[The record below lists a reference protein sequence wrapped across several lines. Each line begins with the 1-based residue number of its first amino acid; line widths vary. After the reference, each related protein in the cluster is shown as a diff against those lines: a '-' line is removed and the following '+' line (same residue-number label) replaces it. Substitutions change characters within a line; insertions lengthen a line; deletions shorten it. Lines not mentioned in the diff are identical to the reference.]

1 MRGADYLIKTL
12 KDHHV
17 NTVFGYP
24 GGAIMPVYDALLD
37 SGVKHIL
44 CRHEQ
49 GAVFAADGYARSS
62 GRLGVCIATS
72 GPGATNLI
80 TGIANAQMDSV
91 PLLAITGQVASNLI
105 GTDAFQEIDTYGLSL
120 SVVKHSYLVTSI
132 EDLPRMLNEAIQ
144 LAQQGR
150 PGPVLI
156 DIAKDVQ
163 LAQLPAATLAFCDD
177 LRPSDLSPSDFRPH
191 ELSAD
196 AMTARH
202 VAGLKPELEP
212 GLNPELSSSISLACH
227 LLTQSHK
234 PLIYAGGGV
243 DIAQAAPQLKNIVEQ
258 CKLPTVTTLK
268 GIGALPSSHPYNLGM
283 LGMHGT
289 KASNIA
295 VQECGVLMVV
305 GARFDDRATG
315 NLQQFAP
322 NAKVIHIDC
331 DPAEVSKLRRADV
344 SLLGPMPSI
353 LESLSK
359 GLEAS
364 LQDAQTH
371 EWRQQCLDNKQRFAF
386 DYQAPIST
394 IFAPA
399 LLRKLSERC
408 QQSQTTITCD
418 VGQHQMWV
426 AQHMQ
431 FNSSRDHLSSGGLGA
446 MGYGLP
452 AAIGAKFA
460 RPDHTVINV
469 SGDGSIMMN
478 IQELAT
484 LKRYNT
490 PVKILL
496 LDNQRLGMVRQWQNL
511 FFDKRFSEV
520 DLSDNPD
527 FTHIAQAF
535 GIRSQHIDRPEQID
549 GALDDF
555 LRAEESFLLHVS
567 IDPDDNV
574 WPLVPP
580 GKNNA
585 QYIEEAPS

>member
-120 SVVKHSYLVTSI
+120 SVVKHSYLVKNI

-144 LAQQGR
+144 LAQHGR

-163 LAQLPAATLAFCDD
+163 LAQLPATTLAFCDD
-177 LRPSDLSPSDFRPH
+177 LRPNDLHP
-191 ELSAD
+191 ETMD
-196 AMTARH
+196 AKQDA
-202 VAGLKPELEP
+202 
-212 GLNPELSSSISLACH
+212 GLNPELSGSISLACH
-227 LLTQSHK
+227 LLTQSRK

-243 DIAQAAPQLKNIVEQ
+243 DIAQAAAQLSNMVEQ
-258 CKLPTVTTLK
+258 FKLPTVTTLK

-295 VQECGVLMVV
+295 VQECDVLMVV

-322 NAKVIHIDC
+322 KAKVIHIDC
-331 DPAEVSKLRRADV
+331 DPAEVSKLRRADI
-344 SLLGPMPSI
+344 SLLGSMPSI

-371 EWRQQCLDNKQRFAF
+371 EWRQQCLANKQEFAF
-386 DYQAPIST
+386 DYQAPIPT

-408 QQSQTTITCD
+408 QDSKTTITCD

-431 FNSSRDHLSSGGLGA
+431 FNRSRDHLSSGGLGA

-452 AAIGAKFA
+452 AAIGAKFS

-511 FFDKRFSEV
+511 FFEKRFSEV

-535 GIRSQHIDRPEQID
+535 GIRSQHIDRPEQVD

-555 LRAEESFLLHVS
+555 LRSEESFLLHVS
-567 IDPDDNV
+567 INPDDNV

-585 QYIEEAPS
+585 QYIEEATS

>member
-1 MRGADYLIKTL
+1 MRGADYLIRTL
-12 KDHHV
+12 REHQID
-17 NTVFGYP
+17 TVFGYP
-24 GGAIMPVYDALLD
+24 GGAIMPVYDALLS
-37 SGVKHIL
+37 SGVKHVL

-80 TGIANAQMDSV
+80 TGIANAHLDSV

-120 SVVKHSYLVTSI
+120 SVVKHSYLVKTI
-132 EDLPRMLNEAIQ
+132 DDLPRMLNEAIQ
-144 LAQQGR
+144 LAQSGR

-163 LAQLPAATLAFCDD
+163 MADMPATTLAFCN
-177 LRPSDLSPSDFRPH
+177 DLSPKS
-191 ELSAD
+191 LSATQQK
-196 AMTARH
+196 AT
-202 VAGLKPELEP
+202 
-212 GLNPELSSSISLACH
+212 SLAIESATQ
-227 LLTQSHK
+227 LLQQSRK

-243 DIAQAAPQLKNIVEQ
+243 NLAKASESLTNFVEHF
-258 CKLPTVTTLK
+258 KIPTVTTLK
-268 GIGALPSSHPYNLGM
+268 GIGALAGNHPYNLGM

-289 KASNIA
+289 KAANTA
-295 VQECGVLMVV
+295 VQECDLLLVT
-305 GARFDDRATG
+305 GARLDDRATG

-322 NAKVIHIDC
+322 HAKVVHIDC
-331 DPAEVSKLRRADV
+331 DRAEVSKLRHADV
-344 SLLGPMPSI
+344 SLLGCMNTI
-353 LESLSK
+353 LHQLEESLKDSFQHST
-359 GLEAS
+359 A
-364 LQDAQTH
+364 H
-371 EWRQQCLDNKQRFAF
+371 EWRYLCLQNKERTAFRYDAPFSSIYAPSLLQKLSQRFKQR
-386 DYQAPIST
+386 
-394 IFAPA
+394 PA
-399 LLRKLSERC
+399 
-408 QQSQTTITCD
+408 IVACD

-431 FNSSRDHLSSGGLGA
+431 FNSSSHHLSSGGLGA

-452 AAIGAKFA
+452 AALGAKLA
-460 RPDHTVINV
+460 NPELTVINV

-484 LKRYNT
+484 LKRYNI

-496 LDNQRLGMVRQWQNL
+496 LDNQRLGMVRQWQSL
-511 FFDKRFSEV
+511 FFEKRFSEI

-527 FTHIAQAF
+527 FTELAHAF
-535 GIRSQHIDRPEQID
+535 GIQSRSINQATQVDS
-549 GALDDF
+549 ALDDF
-555 LRAEESFLLHVS
+555 LKDNQSYLLHVS
-567 IDPDDNV
+567 INPDDNV

-585 QYIEEAPS
+585 EFIEEAMS

>member
-17 NTVFGYP
+17 DTVFGYP

-120 SVVKHSYLVTSI
+120 SVVKHSYLVKNI

-144 LAQQGR
+144 LAQHGR

-163 LAQLPAATLAFCDD
+163 LAQLPATTLAFCDD
-177 LRPSDLSPSDFRPH
+177 LRPHDLRP
-191 ELSAD
+191 ETMKAKQD
-196 AMTARH
+196 A
-202 VAGLKPELEP
+202 V
-212 GLNPELSSSISLACH
+212 LNPELSSSISLACH
-227 LLTQSHK
+227 LLTQSRK

-243 DIAQAAPQLKNIVEQ
+243 DIAQAATQLINMVEQ
-258 CKLPTVTTLK
+258 FKLPTVTTLK
-268 GIGALPSSHPYNLGM
+268 GIGALPGAHPYNLGM

-295 VQECGVLMVV
+295 VQECDVLMVV
-305 GARFDDRATG
+305 GARLDDRATG

-344 SLLGPMPSI
+344 SLLSSMTSI

-371 EWRQQCLDNKQRFAF
+371 EWRQQCLANKQEFSF
-386 DYQAPIST
+386 DYQAPIPT
-394 IFAPA
+394 IFSPS

-408 QQSQTTITCD
+408 QDSKSTITCD

-511 FFDKRFSEV
+511 FFEKRFSEV

-535 GIRSQHIDRPEQID
+535 GIRSQHIDRPEQVD

-555 LRAEESFLLHVS
+555 LRSEESFLLHVS
-567 IDPDDNV
+567 INPDDNV

-585 QYIEEAPS
+585 QYIEEATS